1 MERLESLSALTIS
14 KDTAENMLKEMY
26 EQCNDI
32 EKQIAARKSRVLG
45 MEEKEV
51 KAKQIISQ
59 LKEEM
64 IERIQQAE
72 VCTIAKLSAKKEKE
86 IQKTETCCP
95 ICTLSF
101 PWGHYLMIQQTS
113 EKQKETS

>member
-86 IQKTETCCP
+86 IQKNRER
-95 ICTLSF
+95 
-101 PWGHYLMIQQTS
+101 H
-113 EKQKETS
+113 